1 MTKTIKAKALAVTL
15 AVACTLTSAPF
26 SAQAASQP
34 KTTTKAVKAQTAQ
47 TSSDFVLP
55 KSIPT
60 LKVTKSNVYSG
71 IEEVL
76 VLSDVVALGRNCT
89 SKSYDTKISKVTI
102 DGKAT
107 NAYRKAITNQ
117 TVHEEVVIGD
127 RDRQIYEL
135 TYTKY
140 YISVT
145 QGKHTIAVTAGGK
158 TVSQT
163 STISGRYKAPRIA
176 FKGNT
181 EVGKIGSYTI
191 IYDNY
196 DKAPK
201 TKDIMQ
207 YLKGN
212 DSSEPEFYVLKGRTI
227 KSVTVTDYGWSKPK
241 TYTYKP
247 GRCLRAV
254 DTEDLLKAS
263 CIQGKIAFTKYILFR
278 SLNDDWMDSNNKIK
292 ITVEDNTGAK
302 TTYVYNDRSYPDR

>member
-1 MTKTIKAKALAVTL
+1 MIKTIKTKALAISL
-15 AVACTLTSAPF
+15 AVACTLTSAPL
-26 SAQAASQP
+26 STQAASQP
-34 KTTTKAVKAQTAQ
+34 KTTTKAVKAQVAQ

-60 LKVTKSNVYSG
+60 LKVYKSNVYSG

-76 VLSDVVALGRNCT
+76 VLTDVVALGRNCT
-89 SKSYDTKISKVTI
+89 SKTYDTKISKVTI

-107 NAYRKAITNQ
+107 NAYKKAITNQ

-127 RDRQIYEL
+127 KDRQIYEL

-140 YISVT
+140 YVSVV

-176 FKGNT
+176 FNGNT
-181 EVGKIGSYTI
+181 EIGKFGSYMV

-207 YLKGN
+207 YLKGS
-212 DSSEPEFYVLKGRTI
+212 DSCEPEFYVLKGRTI

-247 GRCLRAV
+247 GKYLRAV
-254 DTEDLLKAS
+254 GTEDLLKAS
-263 CIQGKIAFTKYILFR
+263 CIQGKITFTKYILFH
-278 SLNDDWMDSNNKIK
+278 SSNDYWMNSNNKIK
-292 ITVEDNTGAK
+292 ITVEDNTGAE
-302 TTYVYNDRSYPDR
+302 TTYVYNNKSYPHR